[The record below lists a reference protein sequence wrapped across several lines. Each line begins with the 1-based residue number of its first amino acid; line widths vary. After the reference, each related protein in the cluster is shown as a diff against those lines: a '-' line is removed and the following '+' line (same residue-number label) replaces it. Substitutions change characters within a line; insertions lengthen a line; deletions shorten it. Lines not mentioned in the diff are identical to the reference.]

1 MGDGFSRIGTRER
14 RSRTCTG
21 GAGAGGAGAEAIS
34 ATGGGAT
41 GFGTIAGASTG
52 FGESTLPILTG
63 RTEKYTIP
71 EANTAPAA
79 KADDSFQSTFAPRP
93 PRLLV

>member
-1 MGDGFSRIGTRER
+1 MGDGFSRIGTRGT
-14 RSRTCTG
+14 RSAAR
-21 GAGAGGAGAEAIS
+21 AGGAGAEAIS
-34 ATGGGAT
+34 ATGDGAT
-41 GFGTIAGASTG
+41 GGAAGFGAIAGATSG

-71 EANTAPAA
+71 EASTAPVA
-79 KADDSFQSTFAPRP
+79 KADANFQFTFTPRP